1 MMHPQDAVPRT
12 ALDSR
17 GRPRIRPG
25 RTHWA
30 AVAVAALI
38 LTGCA
43 PSTGFSDLER
53 EPSTEDSPPTEL
65 PDYAFDAIEAG
76 SLRFIDVVQGRRVY
90 LARGTEFPVCVLVE
104 AGDADWFT
112 TCGSS
117 MTTTSSGD
125 VEVMLVDDGMPDKDG
140 WTRVGRNVLIKD

>member
-1 MMHPQDAVPRT
+1 MMYPQNAAPRT
-12 ALDSR
+12 ALGSR
-17 GRPRIRPG
+17 GRRRINPG
-25 RTHWA
+25 RARWA
-30 AVAVAALI
+30 AAAAAALL

-53 EPSTEDSPPTEL
+53 EPTKEDSPPADL
-65 PDYAFDAIEAG
+65 PDYAFDAMEAG
-76 SLRFIDVVQGRRVY
+76 TLRFIDVVQERRVY
-90 LARGTEFPVCVLVE
+90 LARGTDYPVCVLVE

-140 WTRVGRNVLIKD
+140 WTRVGRNVLMKD

>member
-1 MMHPQDAVPRT
+1 MMHPQDA
-12 ALDSR
+12 ALSVDRGSR
-17 GRPRIRPG
+17 ARRRLRLGRA
-25 RTHWA
+25 HWA
-30 AVAVAALI
+30 AATLAAL
-38 LTGCA
+38 LLAGCA
-43 PSTGFSDLER
+43 PSTGFFDLER
-53 EPSTEDSPPTEL
+53 EPSSADAPPEGL
-65 PDYAFDAIEAG
+65 PDYAFDGFEAG
-76 SLRFIDVVQGRRVY
+76 SLRFVDVIQERRVY

-117 MTTTSSGD
+117 MTASSSGG